1 MTDLYELLVNM
12 SLCEDDVDFLQP
24 SFQRDATPPPCME
37 IDMEDLEELPCPP
50 QEEESDSDSKATAS
64 ADADEESAK
73 TTTEESPEIKVEEED
88 EEEGQKEESF
98 PPETTDV
105 ERSSLE
111 TILNPLHQETP
122 IPEAE
127 LAAILDSLLRHK
139 SPEPCQK
146 DTDFPSVDRFL
157 QIMEVISQLTGTVMK
172 PTSDSSKDDSAKI
185 TSLTPQ
191 HLAVIMNLR
200 SLLDYATKVLCIKS
214 IETPSIKD
222 TAMRGGM
229 ELVV

>member
-12 SLCEDDVDFLQP
+12 SLCEDDVEFLQP

-37 IDMEDLEELPCPP
+37 IDMEDLEELPCPSH
-50 QEEESDSDSKATAS
+50 EEEDSDCKTTAS
-64 ADADEESAK
+64 TDTEEELSK
-73 TTTEESPEIKVEEED
+73 TTTKESPKIKEEE
-88 EEEGQKEESF
+88 EKEESL
-98 PPETTDV
+98 PSETADV
-105 ERSSLE
+105 EKSSLE

-172 PTSDSSKDDSAKI
+172 PTSDSKDDSAKI

-222 TAMRGGM
+222 TAMKGGM